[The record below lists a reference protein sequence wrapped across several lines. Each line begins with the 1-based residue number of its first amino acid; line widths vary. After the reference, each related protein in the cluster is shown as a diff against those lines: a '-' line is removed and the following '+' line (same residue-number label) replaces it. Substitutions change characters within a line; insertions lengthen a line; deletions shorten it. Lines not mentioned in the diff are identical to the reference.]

1 MVSTQL
7 RILRVFGLT
16 SAEVTSIL
24 RAAQDD
30 GCPGLRLLERDGE
43 FAVCVQASAP
53 TQAMADEHCDKWAQ
67 KLRARFGDA
76 FYGMGEISLAQAA
89 LDALVKKRRLIVA
102 ADETTGRLLGNLLQ
116 PLDHSEAVFDFG
128 TQTYAN
134 AAAARRITTPQALMK
149 KFPGDV
155 LQAAAGRAQAALQVG
170 QADYAAMYMPAT
182 VGQAPFVLLCDKRGA
197 VA

>member
-16 SAEVTSIL
+16 SAEVTAIL

-102 ADETTGRLLGNLLQ
+102 AFFKNFCENTIGYLFSYSKLL
-116 PLDHSEAVFDFG
+116 AVKINILVDINH
-128 TQTYAN
+128 T
-134 AAAARRITTPQALMK
+134 I
-149 KFPGDV
+149 
-155 LQAAAGRAQAALQVG
+155 
-170 QADYAAMYMPAT
+170 
-182 VGQAPFVLLCDKRGA
+182 
-197 VA
+197 